1 MTRLRP
7 SSRRNS
13 WGHKG
18 GKNLLHFVVFLLVSA
33 TFLSN
38 RRARP
43 ELSERGIYDEP
54 FRPQFHL
61 TPPKNWMN
69 DPNGPV
75 YYQGEYH
82 IFYQF
87 NPFGNEWG
95 HMSWGHAVSPD
106 LIHWRNLPVAIPEQN
121 GVMIFSGSAVV
132 DWNNS
137 SGLCTGSGLPDPSCL
152 VAIYTGYNGKVQNQN
167 LAYSHDHGRTWTKY
181 SGNPI
186 LDLHRANFRDPKVF
200 WYRPGR
206 KWVMVVALSDQHQV
220 RFYASEDLI
229 HWAFMSDFG
238 PAGATG
244 GVWECPDLF
253 ELPVENRPGERR
265 WVLSVNVNPGSI
277 AGGSGDQYF
286 VGEFDGSKFMNHN
299 SSDLTLW
306 ADYGKDFYASTS
318 FSSMPPSDGRRVWLG
333 WLDNWE
339 YAARVPTS
347 PWRGQQSIPR
357 VLKLRRFPQG
367 VRLVQS
373 PVAELHT
380 LRGWGINVEGPE
392 VEAANRELRSQKVE
406 GDTLE
411 IEARIEFG
419 LARTFG
425 IKVRKGA
432 SEETAIGIDRGSSI
446 LFVDRTHSGNTA
458 FDPHFPGRQSAPLDL
473 GGRTS
478 VDLHIFVDRCSVEV
492 FAGEGAAV
500 ISDLIFPAPDS
511 RGIELYADGEVKN
524 AKLSIWKLTSV
535 WRQEASLR
543 LPKRH

>member
-1 MTRLRP
+1 
-7 SSRRNS
+7 
-13 WGHKG
+13 
-18 GKNLLHFVVFLLVSA
+18 LLHSVVFLLVSA

-38 RRARP
+38 RHARP
-43 ELSERGIYDEP
+43 ELAGSGIYEEP
-54 FRPQFHL
+54 FRPQFHF

-82 IFYQF
+82 VFYQF

-132 DWNNS
+132 DRNNS
-137 SGLCTGSGLPDPSCL
+137 SGLCTGSGLPGPSCL

-167 LAYSHDHGRTWTKY
+167 LAYSHDRGRIWTKY

-299 SSDLTLW
+299 SSGPTLW

-318 FSSMPPSDGRRVWLG
+318 FSTMPPSDGRRVWLG

-347 PWRGQQSIPR
+347 PWRGQQSIAR

-373 PVAELHT
+373 PVAELRS
-380 LRGWGINVEGPE
+380 LRGRGINVEAPG
-392 VEAANRELRSQKVE
+392 VEAANRELRSQGVE

-425 IKVRKGA
+425 IKVRTG
-432 SEETAIGIDRGSSI
+432 
-446 LFVDRTHSGNTA
+446 
-458 FDPHFPGRQSAPLDL
+458 
-473 GGRTS
+473 
-478 VDLHIFVDRCSVEV
+478 
-492 FAGEGAAV
+492 
-500 ISDLIFPAPDS
+500 
-511 RGIELYADGEVKN
+511 
-524 AKLSIWKLTSV
+524 
-535 WRQEASLR
+535 
-543 LPKRH
+543 

>member
-1 MTRLRP
+1 MTPLKGRMPRRLLLPSVLLLSTLLARGVGTGSASEPPRYRQAEPLVLRGEWRP
-7 SSRRNS
+7 AVGMPRSILQADPRKLKALNLPGIALAGNVGEAGDVTGHWESPQRRGNYLGSAWRTLAGTVMTCLRTSSRRNS

-18 GKNLLHFVVFLLVSA
+18 GRNLLRSVVLFLVSA
-33 TFLSN
+33 TLLSN
-38 RRARP
+38 RHALLEWPRSGTY
-43 ELSERGIYDEP
+43 EEP

-75 YYQGEYH
+75 YNQGGYH
-82 IFYQF
+82 VFYQL

-95 HMSWGHAVSPD
+95 HMSRGHAVSPD

-121 GVMIFSGSAVV
+121 GVMIFSGSAAV

-137 SGLCTGSGLPDPSCL
+137 SGLCTGSGLPGPSCL
-152 VAIYTGYNGKVQNQN
+152 VAIYTGSNGKVQNQN
-167 LAYSHDHGRTWTKY
+167 LAYSYDRGRTWTKY

-229 HWAFMSDFG
+229 HWAFMSNFG

-286 VGEFDGSKFMNHN
+286 VGEFDGSKFMNYN
-299 SSDLTLW
+299 SGGLTLW
-306 ADYGKDFYASTS
+306 ADYRKDFYASTS
-318 FSSMPPSDGRRVWLG
+318 FSTMPPSDGRRVWLG

-347 PWRGQQSIPR
+347 PWRGQQSLPR

-380 LRGWGINVEGPE
+380 LRGRGVGNPISLDGM
-392 VEAANRELRSQKVE
+392 EACA
-406 GDTLE
+406 
-411 IEARIEFG
+411 
-419 LARTFG
+419 
-425 IKVRKGA
+425 
-432 SEETAIGIDRGSSI
+432 
-446 LFVDRTHSGNTA
+446 
-458 FDPHFPGRQSAPLDL
+458 
-473 GGRTS
+473 
-478 VDLHIFVDRCSVEV
+478 
-492 FAGEGAAV
+492 
-500 ISDLIFPAPDS
+500 
-511 RGIELYADGEVKN
+511 
-524 AKLSIWKLTSV
+524 
-535 WRQEASLR
+535 
-543 LPKRH
+543 